1 MNQLKSLFLIASAL
15 TIGLFVGVGH
25 TTAQSTVTSTQGE
38 GELIG
43 YKLTLSGKVSVTVTL
58 PFAQQPVLVTKTISV
73 PVDSGSFELGFNRS
87 LGQRSLDSGLLRT
100 LLGVDSTL
108 AVSASNA
115 IQPFL
120 TNLSNLGFQVPNA
133 ALS

>member
-25 TTAQSTVTSTQGE
+25 SAEQSTVPSTQAIFE
-38 GELIG
+38 SIG